1 MYIFSVTKGQGERA
15 ERARVPDSPGRVGA
29 GDLNLGDKG
38 LSELPSL
45 HRPWVQRRPIELPLE
60 SATPSPLKAV
70 TFCRRMNLDR
80 HK

>member
-1 MYIFSVTKGQGERA
+1 MYIFSVTKGQAERA
-15 ERARVPDSPGRVGA
+15 ERARVADSPGRVGA
-29 GDLNLGDKG
+29 GGLNLGDKG

-60 SATPSPLKAV
+60 SATPLKAV
-70 TFCRRMNLDR
+70 TFCRRMNLDW